1 MTKTEAI
8 IRSILGP
15 VRLDIRPLAHAVDL
29 AIDILFTQK
38 IAMDDIRVTKD
49 IYPVV
54 AKQLKKKTG
63 AVSRKVERLANL
75 CWDVL
80 TQDQDRKI
88 EIIGNQRHE
97 IRAPSEMIFYLA
109 FYAHFGKPF
118 FEVVSREPSLL
129 F

>member
-15 VRLDIRPLAHAVDL
+15 VRLDIRPLAQAVDL
-29 AIDILFTQK
+29 AIDILFVQK

-54 AKQLKKKTG
+54 AKQLKKKPG
-63 AVSRKVERLANL
+63 AVSRKIERLANL
-75 CWDVL
+75 CWDAL
-80 TQDQDRKI
+80 SPDRKK
-88 EIIGNQRHE
+88 EIIGEQRHD

>member
-15 VRLDIRPLAHAVDL
+15 VRLDIRPLAQAVDL
-29 AIDILFTQK
+29 ASELLFIQK

-75 CWDVL
+75 CWDSL
-80 TQDQDRKI
+80 TPERKK
-88 EIIGNQRHE
+88 EIIGEQRHD
-97 IRAPSEMIFYLA
+97 IRTPSEMVFYLA

-118 FEVVSREPSLL
+118 FEVISREPSLL

>member
-1 MTKTEAI
+1 MTQTETI

-15 VRLDIRPLAHAVDL
+15 VGLDVRPLAQAVDL
-29 AIDILFTQK
+29 AIDILFVQK
-38 IAMDDIRVTKD
+38 IAIDDIHVTKD

-54 AKQLKKKTG
+54 ANQLNKKTG

-75 CWDVL
+75 CWDAL
-80 TQDQDRKI
+80 TPERKK
-88 EIIGNQRHE
+88 EIIGEQRHD

-118 FEVVSREPSLL
+118 FEVISREPSLL